1 MRAVWVR
8 ARSDL
13 RSHWRALVA
22 MCLLAGLSGAVAVA
36 AAIGASRT
44 DSVSSRVIQKED
56 PTDIFYVPDYQDT
69 KLRFADIA
77 ALPVVSAA
85 YEIRGF
91 PVATPAL
98 QDLEVS
104 APHGGPLPSRF
115 FKMLDGRA
123 PDPRRAD
130 EVMISFRTRDRY
142 HWRVGSRVSFA
153 LADPSSDPSS
163 GDVKPGPVVSVRVVG
178 INAASGDLVGVAGPG
193 MMTSPAFEREYT
205 SKAATLELQTF
216 KLRRGQA
223 DLGAF
228 EAGARKL
235 AGGKLIQYTEI
246 QSDLGQV
253 RRSFHLQAVALW
265 ITCIVVSA
273 VSLLIFGQSIARQVT
288 IEADEYP
295 ALRSLGMTR
304 RDLTW
309 LGLVRAL
316 IVAGVAAA
324 IALCAGILL
333 SIATPFG
340 LARVIEPNPGPW
352 IPAYI
357 LVTGCGALVVA
368 VMACAVFPS
377 WRAASVV
384 HRESSS
390 SSSARPTLAS
400 RVLGL
405 VTGKPS
411 PALGARF
418 ALEQGRGRATVPV
431 RSSLTAA
438 VVGVVVLL
446 AALSVG
452 MSVKHFAATPR
463 LYGWTWDVA
472 YDSGHAVSFEPGS
485 KARDELVSDPSISDV
500 SVGGIAGA
508 TFRLNGVGMDGI
520 ALDPV
525 KGHLEPNILEGRS
538 PAGLDEVA
546 VGRKSLQQ
554 ARAHVGSTV
563 TVGLVGKN
571 MTIPMHVVGV
581 AVFPFD
587 DDTSTIGEG
596 LWMSAE
602 ALNRIAP
609 EAKRDS
615 AAIRFAP
622 GASKRAELERLK
634 GQFAGDFTEAQTPG
648 GVTDYRR
655 VSQVPLVLAGLLAAL
670 AVGTLAHLLV
680 SSIHRRRRDLAILKA
695 LGFEKRQARGV
706 VLWQAGVFTAVVLVI
721 AAPLGWVVGRLAWN
735 VIATY
740 GGFDPAPV
748 IPLGQF
754 GITCGAAL
762 VVALAISL
770 APARVAARTP
780 VAAVLRTE

>member
-13 RSHWRALVA
+13 RNHWRALVA

-265 ITCIVVSA
+265 ITCIVVGA

-400 RVLGL
+400 RVL
-405 VTGKPS
+405 
-411 PALGARF
+411 
-418 ALEQGRGRATVPV
+418 
-431 RSSLTAA
+431 
-438 VVGVVVLL
+438 
-446 AALSVG
+446 
-452 MSVKHFAATPR
+452 
-463 LYGWTWDVA
+463 
-472 YDSGHAVSFEPGS
+472 
-485 KARDELVSDPSISDV
+485 
-500 SVGGIAGA
+500 
-508 TFRLNGVGMDGI
+508 
-520 ALDPV
+520 
-525 KGHLEPNILEGRS
+525 
-538 PAGLDEVA
+538 
-546 VGRKSLQQ
+546 
-554 ARAHVGSTV
+554 
-563 TVGLVGKN
+563 
-571 MTIPMHVVGV
+571 
-581 AVFPFD
+581 
-587 DDTSTIGEG
+587 
-596 LWMSAE
+596 
-602 ALNRIAP
+602 
-609 EAKRDS
+609 
-615 AAIRFAP
+615 
-622 GASKRAELERLK
+622 
-634 GQFAGDFTEAQTPG
+634 
-648 GVTDYRR
+648 
-655 VSQVPLVLAGLLAAL
+655 
-670 AVGTLAHLLV
+670 
-680 SSIHRRRRDLAILKA
+680 
-695 LGFEKRQARGV
+695 
-706 VLWQAGVFTAVVLVI
+706 
-721 AAPLGWVVGRLAWN
+721 
-735 VIATY
+735 
-740 GGFDPAPV
+740 
-748 IPLGQF
+748 
-754 GITCGAAL
+754 
-762 VVALAISL
+762 
-770 APARVAARTP
+770 
-780 VAAVLRTE
+780 